1 MVKTG
6 FFNAVDDDKEY
17 NADDIS
23 NFFQGIVEDGI
34 FKNYLNSLQVITNED
49 DTMATLKSGK
59 CIVKGK
65 YILNT
70 SDLDFTIDSATQSQ
84 QSRIDAIVAYADLS
98 TRTAGFKYVKGSN
111 DARNSS
117 ELIETQNY
125 KAIPIA
131 YLSVYYMYPV
141 DIDDCRDESWI
152 RLTNL
157 IPTLT
162 REQVAYDFPE
172 AFSVDSNT
180 GNYYID
186 LSLDYYNPELKGD
199 LLNVYV
205 NGNLLSEEFV
215 MAGMIGS
222 YYISLN
228 QDGTHRITFQSTF
241 SNTAYNYNSNQSV
254 IFEITRIEYN

>member
-1 MVKTG
+1 MIKTG
-6 FFNAVDDDKEY
+6 FFNAVDDDRDY

-23 NFFQGIVEDGI
+23 NYFQGVVDDGI
-34 FKNYLNSLQVITNED
+34 FKNYLNSLQVVINENG
-49 DTMATLKSGK
+49 TIATLKSGK

-70 SDLDFTIDSATQSQ
+70 SDLDFTIDSVSQSQ
-84 QSRIDAIVAYADLS
+84 QTRIDAIVAYADLS
-98 TRTAGFKYVKGSN
+98 TRTAGFKYVKGNN
-111 DARNSS
+111 DASNSS
-117 ELIETQNY
+117 ELTETQNY

-141 DIDDCRDESWI
+141 DIDDCRDSNWI

-157 IPTLT
+157 IPTIT
-162 REQVAYDFPE
+162 REQVSYYFPE
-172 AFSVDSNT
+172 SFLVDSNT

-205 NGNLLSEEFV
+205 NGNLLSEEFLIT
-215 MAGMIGS
+215 GMIGS
-222 YYISLN
+222 YYASLN
-228 QDGTHRITFQSTF
+228 QDGTHRITFRSIF
-241 SNTAYNYNSNQSV
+241 SDTAYNYNSKQSV